1 MIPSFGYSLGW
12 MGIGRFLILLH
23 GAFPS
28 LGWVRTA
35 LKVTELGGA
44 TPPCP
49 GKPLAEVKVL
59 HKSVTRA
66 LHSDGSTPA
75 RVPKFVGSPSRK
87 VLVVAIVPHK
97 SSSRVPVKVV
107 K

>member
-1 MIPSFGYSLGW
+1 M
-12 MGIGRFLILLH
+12 LLH

-35 LKVTELGGA
+35 LEVTELGGA

-49 GKPLAEVKVL
+49 GKLLAEAKVL
-59 HKSVTRA
+59 GKSVARA
-66 LHSDGSTPA
+66 LHSDGSTPV
-75 RVPKFVGSPSRK
+75 RVPRFVGSPSRK
-87 VLVVAIVPHK
+87 ALLMAIVPHK
-97 SSSRVPVKVV
+97 SSSWLPVQVV